1 MNATTTFTREE
12 LEADIAFLLVRAGQ
26 ASMLSFGDAGRFTG
40 MSSNALVNL
49 AYGGKQDWMPYDRS
63 DYAACVRSYVRLPK
77 HRKTKEVR
85 KGLAKARA
93 AYLAHYPEHATAA
106 SRNAARADLEA
117 KRAAEN
123 SKKRRRR

>member
-1 MNATTTFTREE
+1 MRATAFTREE
-12 LEADIAFLLVRAGQ
+12 LEADINFLLARAGM
-26 ASMLSFGDAGRFTG
+26 ASMVSFGDDGRWTG

-49 AYGGKQDWMPYDRS
+49 AYGGKQDRMPYDRS

-77 HRKTKEVR
+77 HRKTKEVL

-106 SRNAARADLEA
+106 SRNAAIAELEA
-117 KRAAEN
+117 KRAAKN
-123 SKKRRRR
+123 SKKRRRK